1 MSGIK
6 AVNASAHQRAG
17 ALRLLGRKLK
27 RDKYL
32 YFLAIPGMIFFLVFK
47 YIPIWGILIAFQEYS
62 PVRGMLGSPW
72 VGFAHFE
79 RFFANDQFW
88 LLFRNTLMINLLNLT
103 LFFPLPILFA
113 LLMNELKSVVYKR
126 IVQSIVYLPHFL
138 SWVIIA
144 GLTFILL
151 SMSRGLVNEVLVNM
165 GMEKIQFLNDPD
177 LFWIMLTVQSIWKE
191 TGWGTIIF
199 LAAIAGTDPQLYEAA
214 KMDGANRLRQMWHV
228 TLPSIRNVIVVLLIL
243 RLGHMMDIGFEQVFL
258 MYNGAVSNV
267 AEVFDTYVYRV
278 GVQQGQ
284 FSFSTAVGLFK
295 SAIGFILV
303 VLSNWLAKKFG
314 DEGIY

>member
-1 MSGIK
+1 MPSIK
-6 AVNASAHQRAG
+6 VVNVSAHQQAG

-32 YFLAIPGMIFFLVFK
+32 YFLAIPGMIFFLIFK

-199 LAAIAGTDPQLYEAA
+199 LAAIAGADPQLYEAA
-214 KMDGANRLRQMWHV
+214 KMDGANRFRQMWHI
-228 TLPSIRNVIVVLLIL
+228 TLPAIRNVIVVLLIL

-295 SAIGFILV
+295 SAIGFTLV
-303 VLSNWLAKKFG
+303 VLSNRLAKKFG

>member
-1 MSGIK
+1 MPGTK
-6 AVNASAHQRAG
+6 VVNASHQQAG

-72 VGFAHFE
+72 VGFTHFE

-177 LFWIMLTVQSIWKE
+177 LFWIMLTLQSIWKE

-228 TLPSIRNVIVVLLIL
+228 TLPAIRNVIVVLLIL